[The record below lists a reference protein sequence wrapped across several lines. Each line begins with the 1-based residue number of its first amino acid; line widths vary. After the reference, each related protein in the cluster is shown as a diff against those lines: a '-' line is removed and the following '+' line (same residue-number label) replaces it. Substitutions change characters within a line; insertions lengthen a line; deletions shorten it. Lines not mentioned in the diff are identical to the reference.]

1 MTSRKVGVLTFHR
14 SVNFGSYWQARCMV
28 EGLRA
33 RGLDAEILDH
43 RSRRV
48 EWREARNAFQPT
60 LPTRT
65 DPRHFAALGRKT
77 RALIAA
83 VDALPLSPSF
93 PLEEPGGMPNYDTIV
108 VGSDEVWNFRHP
120 WYGGASIFFG
130 DYCNADRLISYAAS
144 FGNHDA
150 ADGIDTPWLDRLRR
164 FHAVSVRD
172 ENSRAMLAGLHS
184 PPPSG
189 GGGAGGGGGRQH
201 LLDSKPPSAPS
212 VSAMRRHLPLAGE
225 DQGIPLVLDPCLQFP
240 EIIPDAAPAIARE
253 RYAVVYGHSFPDW
266 FTTQLRRWA
275 DATGTR
281 LVSIGYPSPIA
292 DEQRIDIGPADF
304 SALIAG
310 AHCVATNFFHGCVFA
325 IRHAR
330 PFVCAASPYRRNK
343 VRDLTRALGLE
354 DHLVEDGTSDAAF
367 AHLLATLPSDLS
379 DRLATER
386 AASTRFLDH
395 ALA

>member
-60 LPTRT
+60 LPVRT

-83 VDALPLSPSF
+83 TDALPLSPAF
-93 PLEEPGGMPNYDTIV
+93 PLEDPGQMPHYDTIV
-108 VGSDEVWNFRHP
+108 VGSDEVWNFCHP
-120 WYGGASIFFG
+120 WYGGASLFFG
-130 DYCNADRLISYAAS
+130 DHCNADRLVSYAAS

-172 ENSRAMLAGLHS
+172 ENSRAMLA
-184 PPPSG
+184 PAIDP
-189 GGGAGGGGGRQH
+189 
-201 LLDSKPPSAPS
+201 
-212 VSAMRRHLPLAGE
+212 
-225 DQGIPLVLDPCLQFP
+225 PLVLDPCLQFP
-240 EIIPDAAPAIARE
+240 DVIPGGAPVAGS
-253 RYAVVYGHSFPDW
+253 RYAVIYGHSFPDW
-266 FTTQLRRWA
+266 YTAQLRRWA

-281 LVSIGYPSPIA
+281 LVSIGYPSGIA
-292 DEQRIDIGPADF
+292 DELRIDIGPADF

-310 AHCVATNFFHGCVFA
+310 AHAVATNFFHGCVFA

-330 PFVCAASPYRRNK
+330 PFACAASPYRRNK

-354 DHLVEDGTSDAAF
+354 DHLVEEGTSDDAF
-367 AHLLATLPSDLS
+367 AHLLATLPGDLS

>member
-1 MTSRKVGVLTFHR
+1 MTPRKVGVLTFHR
-14 SVNFGSYWQARCMV
+14 SINYGSYWQARCLV

-33 RGLDAEILDH
+33 RGLDAELLDH

-60 LPTRT
+60 LPVRT

-83 VDALPLSPSF
+83 VDALPLSPAF
-93 PLEEPGGMPNYDTIV
+93 PLDESGQMPRYDAIV

-130 DYCNADRLISYAAS
+130 DHCNADRLVSYAAS

-150 ADGIDTPWLDRLRR
+150 ADGIDLPWLDRLRR
-164 FHAVSVRD
+164 FHAISVRD
-172 ENSRAMLAGLHS
+172 ENSRAMLA
-184 PPPSG
+184 PAIDP
-189 GGGAGGGGGRQH
+189 
-201 LLDSKPPSAPS
+201 
-212 VSAMRRHLPLAGE
+212 
-225 DQGIPLVLDPCLQFP
+225 PLVLDPCLQFP
-240 EIIPDAAPAIARE
+240 EIIPDAAPVSGT
-253 RYAVVYGHSFPDW
+253 RYAVIYGHSFPEW
-266 FTTQLRRWA
+266 YTARLRRWA
-275 DATGTR
+275 GATGTR
-281 LVSIGYPSPIA
+281 LVSIGYPSVIA

-330 PFVCAASPYRRNK
+330 PFACAASPYRRNK

-354 DHLVEDGTSDAAF
+354 DHLVEEGTPDDQF
-367 AHLLATLPSDLS
+367 AQLLAALPTGLS
-379 DRLATER
+379 DRLAVER
-386 AASTRFLDH
+386 AASARFLDH

>member
-1 MTSRKVGVLTFHR
+1 MTLRKVGVLTFHR
-14 SVNFGSYWQARCMV
+14 SINFGSYWQARCLV

-33 RGLDAEILDH
+33 RGLDAELLDH
-43 RSRRV
+43 RSHRV

-60 LPTRT
+60 LPVRT

-83 VDALPLSPSF
+83 VDALPLSPAF
-93 PLEEPGGMPNYDTIV
+93 PLENPGEMPRYDAIV
-108 VGSDEVWNFRHP
+108 IGSDEVWNFRHP
-120 WYGGASIFFG
+120 WYGGASPFFG
-130 DYCNADRLISYAAS
+130 DNLNTDRLVSYAAS

-150 ADGIDTPWLDRLRR
+150 TDGIDEAWLDRLRR
-164 FHAVSVRD
+164 FHAISVRD
-172 ENSRAMLAGLHS
+172 ENSRAMLA
-184 PPPSG
+184 PAIDP
-189 GGGAGGGGGRQH
+189 
-201 LLDSKPPSAPS
+201 
-212 VSAMRRHLPLAGE
+212 
-225 DQGIPLVLDPCLQFP
+225 PLVLDPCLQFP
-240 EIIPDAAPAIARE
+240 EVIPDAAPAIARE

-266 FTTQLRRWA
+266 FTTQLRRWV
-275 DATGTR
+275 DTTGTR

-354 DHLVEDGTSDAAF
+354 NHLVEEGTSDAAF
-367 AHLLATLPSDLS
+367 THLLATLPSDLP

>member
-1 MTSRKVGVLTFHR
+1 MALRKVGVLTFHR
-14 SVNFGSYWQARCMV
+14 SINYGSYWQARCLV

-60 LPTRT
+60 LPVRT

-83 VDALPLSPSF
+83 VNALPLSPPF
-93 PLEEPGGMPNYDTIV
+93 PLEDAARSPRYDAIV
-108 VGSDEVWNFRHP
+108 IGSDEVWNFRHP
-120 WYGGASIFFG
+120 WYSGASIFFG
-130 DYCNADRLISYAAS
+130 EGLNADRLVSYAAS

-150 ADGIDTPWLDRLRR
+150 DDGIDPHWLERLRR
-164 FHAVSVRD
+164 FHAISVRD
-172 ENSRAMLAGLHS
+172 ENSRAMLASLS
-184 PPPSG
+184 QDIS
-189 GGGAGGGGGRQH
+189 
-201 LLDSKPPSAPS
+201 
-212 VSAMRRHLPLAGE
+212 
-225 DQGIPLVLDPCLQFP
+225 LVLDPCLQFP
-240 EIIPDAAPAIARE
+240 GLIPSATTAYE
-253 RYAVVYGHSFPDW
+253 RYAGIYGHSFPHW
-266 FTTQLRRWA
+266 YTAQLRRWA
-275 DATGTR
+275 DRTGIR

-292 DEQRIDIGPADF
+292 DDHRIDVGPADF

-310 AHCVATNFFHGCVFA
+310 AQAVATNFFHGCVFA

-330 PFVCAASPYRRNK
+330 PFACAASPYRRNK

-354 DHLVEDGTSDAAF
+354 DHLIEEDTPDDRF
-367 AHLLATLPSDLS
+367 AELLATLPADLS
-379 DRLATER
+379 DRLAVER
-386 AASTRFLDH
+386 TTSTRFLDH

>member
-1 MTSRKVGVLTFHR
+1 MTSPKVGVLTFHR
-14 SVNFGSYWQARCMV
+14 SINYGSYWQARCLV

-60 LPTRT
+60 LPVRT

-83 VDALPLSPSF
+83 VDALPLSRPF
-93 PLEEPGGMPNYDTIV
+93 PLEDPAQMERYDTIV

-120 WYGGASIFFG
+120 WYGGAALFFG
-130 DYCNADRLISYAAS
+130 DHCNADRLVSYAAS

-150 ADGIDTPWLDRLRR
+150 ADGLDTPWLDRLAR
-164 FHAVSVRD
+164 FHAISVRD
-172 ENSRAMLAGLHS
+172 ENSRALLAGL
-184 PPPSG
+184 P
-189 GGGAGGGGGRQH
+189 
-201 LLDSKPPSAPS
+201 
-212 VSAMRRHLPLAGE
+212 E
-225 DQGIPLVLDPCLQFP
+225 DIPLVLDPCLQFP
-240 EIIPDAAPAIARE
+240 EIIPDATAAHQ
-253 RYAVVYGHSFPDW
+253 RYAVIYGHSFPDW
-266 FTTQLRRWA
+266 YTAQLRRWA

-281 LVSIGYPSPIA
+281 LVSIGYPSPVA
-292 DEQRIDIGPADF
+292 DDHRIDVGPADF

-310 AHCVATNFFHGCVFA
+310 AHAVATNFFHGCVFA

-330 PFVCAASPYRRNK
+330 PFACAASPYRRNK

-354 DHLVEDGTSDAAF
+354 DHLVEAGTPDDTF
-367 AHLLATLPSDLS
+367 AHRLATLPTDLS
-379 DRLATER
+379 DRLAVEC

>member
-60 LPTRT
+60 LPVRT

-83 VDALPLSPSF
+83 TNALPLSPAF
-93 PLEEPGGMPNYDTIV
+93 PLDDPGRMPHYDTIV

-120 WYGGASIFFG
+120 WYGGASVFFG
-130 DYCNADRLISYAAS
+130 DHCNADRLVSYAAS

-172 ENSRAMLAGLHS
+172 ENSRAMLA
-184 PPPSG
+184 PAIDP
-189 GGGAGGGGGRQH
+189 
-201 LLDSKPPSAPS
+201 
-212 VSAMRRHLPLAGE
+212 
-225 DQGIPLVLDPCLQFP
+225 PLVLDPCLQFP
-240 EIIPDAAPAIARE
+240 DAIPGGAPVAGN
-253 RYAVVYGHSFPDW
+253 RYAVIYGHSFPDW
-266 FTTQLRRWA
+266 YTAQLRRWA

-292 DEQRIDIGPADF
+292 DELRIGIGPADF

-310 AHCVATNFFHGCVFA
+310 AHAVATNFFHGCVFA

-330 PFVCAASPYRRNK
+330 PFACAASPYRRNK

-354 DHLVEDGTSDAAF
+354 DHLVEEGTSDEAF
-367 AHLLATLPSDLS
+367 AHLLAPLPGDLS

>member
-1 MTSRKVGVLTFHR
+1 MTSPKVGVLTFHR
-14 SVNFGSYWQARCMV
+14 SINYGSYWQARCLV
-28 EGLRA
+28 EGLA
-33 RGLDAEILDH
+33 KRGLDAEILDH

-60 LPTRT
+60 LPVRT

-83 VDALPLSPSF
+83 VDALPLSRPF
-93 PLEEPGGMPNYDTIV
+93 PLDDPAQMERYDTIV

-120 WYGGASIFFG
+120 WYGGAALFFG
-130 DYCNADRLISYAAS
+130 DHLNADRLVSYAAS

-150 ADGIDTPWLDRLRR
+150 ADGLDTPWLDRLRR
-164 FHAVSVRD
+164 FHAISVRD
-172 ENSRAMLAGLHS
+172 ENSRALLAGL
-184 PPPSG
+184 P
-189 GGGAGGGGGRQH
+189 
-201 LLDSKPPSAPS
+201 
-212 VSAMRRHLPLAGE
+212 E
-225 DQGIPLVLDPCLQFP
+225 DIPLVLDPCLQFP
-240 EIIPDAAPAIARE
+240 EIIPDAPPIPGE
-253 RYAVVYGHSFPDW
+253 RYAVIYGHSFPAW
-266 FTTQLRRWA
+266 YTAQLRRWA

-292 DEQRIDIGPADF
+292 DDHRIDVGPADF

-310 AHCVATNFFHGCVFA
+310 AHAVATNFFHGCIFA

-330 PFVCAASPYRRNK
+330 PFACAASPYRRNK

-354 DHLVEDGTSDAAF
+354 DHLVEEGISDEQF
-367 AHLLATLPSDLS
+367 ANLLGTLPADLP
-379 DRLATER
+379 DRLAVER

>member
-1 MTSRKVGVLTFHR
+1 MASRKVGVLTFHR
-14 SVNFGSYWQARCMV
+14 SINYGSYWQARCLV

-60 LPTRT
+60 LPVRT
-65 DPRHFAALGRKT
+65 APRHFAALGRKT

-83 VDALPLSPSF
+83 VDALPLSPPF
-93 PLEEPGGMPNYDTIV
+93 PLEDAARSPRYDAV
-108 VGSDEVWNFRHP
+108 VIGSDEVWNFRHP
-120 WYGGASIFFG
+120 WYSGASIFFG
-130 DYCNADRLISYAAS
+130 EGLNADRLVSYAAS

-150 ADGIDTPWLDRLRR
+150 ADGIDPHWLERLRR
-164 FHAVSVRD
+164 FHALSVRD
-172 ENSRAMLAGLHS
+172 ENSRAMLAPLSSDRLSFARAERSRGTSLGQAA
-184 PPPSG
+184 PGPS
-189 GGGAGGGGGRQH
+189 
-201 LLDSKPPSAPS
+201 LE
-212 VSAMRRHLPLAGE
+212 LAGNGRE
-225 DQGIPLVLDPCLQFP
+225 DSGIPLVLDPCLQFP
-240 EIIPDAAPAIARE
+240 QVIPDAAARSDT

-266 FTTQLRRWA
+266 FTAQLRRWA

-281 LVSIGYPSPIA
+281 LVTIGYPNPIA
-292 DEQRIDIGPADF
+292 DDERIDATPADF
-304 SALIAG
+304 STLIAG
-310 AHCVATNFFHGCVFA
+310 ATAVATNFFHGCVFA

-343 VRDLTRALGLE
+343 VQDLTRALGLG

-367 AHLLATLPSDLS
+367 AHLLAALPTDLPA
-379 DRLATER
+379 RLAAER
-386 AASTRFLDH
+386 TASSRFLDH